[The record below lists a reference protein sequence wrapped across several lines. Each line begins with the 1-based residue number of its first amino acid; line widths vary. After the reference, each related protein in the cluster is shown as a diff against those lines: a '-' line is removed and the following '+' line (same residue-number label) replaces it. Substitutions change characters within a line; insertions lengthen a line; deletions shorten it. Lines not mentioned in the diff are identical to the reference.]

1 MTTPVIVTGAS
12 AGIGAAIARHL
23 SRAGHDLV
31 LTYRTRKEP
40 TLDLVAE
47 IERAGGQAV
56 VVQADVTVRADVRAV
71 FDIAE
76 RTFGPAYA
84 LVSNAGVS
92 KVRTIADTDDHLI
105 QELLGVNLLGALY
118 GMQEAATRLA
128 EGGAIVNI
136 SSTAV
141 QTATPGLG
149 VYLAAKSGVETLT
162 RVAAKE
168 FGNRKIRVNAIAPG
182 LIDSPMFRD
191 GKTEAD
197 LERFTALAPLHRLG
211 SNAEIAAAVAYLLH
225 PGASWVNGQV
235 LRVNG
240 GVA

>member
-23 SRAGHDLV
+23 SGTGHDLV

-40 TLDLVAE
+40 ALALVAE
-47 IERAGGQAV
+47 IERAGGRAV
-56 VVQADVTVRADVRAV
+56 ALRADVAVRTDIRAV
-71 FDIAE
+71 FDTAE

-84 LVSNAGVS
+84 LVNNAGVS
-92 KVRTIADTDDHLI
+92 KVRTLADSDDDLI
-105 QELLGVNLLGALY
+105 QELLGANLLGTLY
-118 GMQEAATRLA
+118 GMQEAATRLT

-168 FGNRKIRVNAIAPG
+168 FGDRRIRVNAIAPG

-191 GKTEAD
+191 GKTDAD
-197 LERFTALAPLHRLG
+197 LERFTAQAPLHRLG
-211 SNAEIAAAVAYLLH
+211 SNEEIAAAVAYLLH
-225 PGASWVNGQV
+225 PDASWVNGQV